1 MFPGPIFLFFFSSF
15 PLLTLF
21 LTFVLSFSPTSAGVP
36 VTTPFLSRRFCF
48 SGCCMYVYWRDLYLL
63 FRFSFI
69 SLKSTANCCGFGT
82 WLLSIY
88 RKVVSSPPPCRY
100 LLACSSS
107 INRSNVFHYF
117 TPAIFFLF
125 GKLVTLTTAVLL
137 IIPHVIL
144 QSHYTSYDYWD
155 VLASY
160 QSLPPTTSL

>member
-1 MFPGPIFLFFFSSF
+1 MLVFLWQLPFFRGD
-15 PLLTLF
+15 LVF
-21 LTFVLSFSPTSAGVP
+21 LAVVCMYTGVISTFYFA
-36 VTTPFLSRRFCF
+36 FLS
-48 SGCCMYVYWRDLYLL
+48 
-63 FRFSFI
+63 

-117 TPAIFFLF
+117 TSAIFYLF

-160 QSLPPTTSL
+160 QSLPPTTSLWTVPNSERNAQTSNSISINRDKTSSVDEPW